1 MRFWDQKVHF
11 LVLKVHLEL
20 IAIQAFK
27 TIELVPL
34 VAPIIPQ
41 VLHVADGDVVGEA
54 SQVPQCLATHVQ
66 QVNEVLRRREHQHL
80 QRSSQAPI

>member
-1 MRFWDQKVHF
+1 MPP
-11 LVLKVHLEL
+11 LM
-20 IAIQAFK
+20 
-27 TIELVPL
+27 PL

-66 QVNEVLRRREHQHL
+66 QVDEVLRRRERQHL
-80 QRSSQAPI
+80 QRSSQAPT

>member
-1 MRFWDQKVHF
+1 MTF
-11 LVLKVHLEL
+11 L
-20 IAIQAFK
+20 AFSNKAAPLQRKHATAGPK
-27 TIELVPL
+27 TRHPALMPL

-66 QVNEVLRRREHQHL
+66 QVNEVLRRREHQHH